1 MVDWSKLPDLGAVA
15 LLASAF
21 AGISR
26 QNDSPVSGLW
36 LTGWVMIALHFASFI
51 FIGFPGPIGL
61 ASMFIGLMS
70 LAWAGLLFMHAAVPY
85 RDTGSGRTMLFGL
98 LAVNT
103 LYIALTIFLPEMAW
117 PLIFLPNKTWPL
129 IPAAILFAAVPLAVA
144 VFSVNHRLS
153 IGFRSRTRSSLLEKV
168 LWIEFRSTASSKEGE
183 KPRFLHP
190 LRLTLL
196 TLNIALASFLLTF
209 QTHPGNG
216 SSLAINALLFTIY
229 FGCCLHFLY
238 ALRGLTTGALIT
250 TSGFFAWSAVFV
262 VAPAISAIWPSVHL
276 ESEVW
281 NLPKYIVA
289 VGMILLLLEQQIE
302 HNKHLA
308 LHDDLTGLPN
318 RRLFQDRLSGAL
330 ERARRSGSKTALLLI
345 DLDHFKQVNDAVG
358 HHVGDQVL
366 KRASHIFQGRV
377 RRSDTVARTGGDEF
391 SILLEGPTSRE
402 DAERVADS
410 LIDLLKQPL
419 DVENHLLRVGAS
431 VGIAVFPEDAVTAEN
446 LRIAADLHMYAQ
458 KHQSRSR
465 TTDNPMGAN
474 PTGTP
479 FPRPIQVPDREQA
492 AQQAR
497 RSTEGR
503 LAEAD

>member
-21 AGISR
+21 AAVSR
-26 QNDSPVSGLW
+26 QNQNPFSGLW
-36 LTGWVMIALHFASFI
+36 LTGWMMIALHFVSFI
-51 FIGFPGPIGL
+51 FIGLPGPIGYV
-61 ASMFIGLMS
+61 SSFIGLTS
-70 LAWAGLLFMHAAVPY
+70 LAWAGLLFMYAAVPY
-85 RDTGSGRTMLFGL
+85 RDIKSARVM
-98 LAVNT
+98 LAVLLTINS
-103 LYIALTIFLPEMAW
+103 LYIGLTIFLP
-117 PLIFLPNKTWPL
+117 NTTWPL
-129 IPAAILFAAVPLAVA
+129 IPAAILFAMAPLAVA
-144 VFSVNHRLS
+144 VFSLNHRFS
-153 IGFRSRTRSSLLEKV
+153 IGFRARQRNSLLEKV
-168 LWIEFRSTASSKEGE
+168 LWIEFRASAPSQDGK
-183 KPRFLHP
+183 KPQFLHP
-190 LRLTLL
+190 LRFTIL

-209 QTHPGNG
+209 QTRPGNG

-238 ALRGLTTGALIT
+238 AYRRLTMGALIT
-250 TSGFFAWSAVFV
+250 TSGFLAWSTVFV
-262 VAPAISAIWPSVHL
+262 IAPAISVFRPTAHL

-281 NLPKYIVA
+281 NLPKYVVA

-308 LHDDLTGLPN
+308 LHDELTGLPN

-330 ERARRSGSKTALLLI
+330 ERARRSGTQTALLLI

-358 HHVGDQVL
+358 HHVGDLVL
-366 KRASHIFQGRV
+366 QRAGQIFQGRV

-391 SILLEGPTSRE
+391 SIILEGPTSRA

-410 LIDLLKQPL
+410 LIDLLNQPL

-431 VGIAVFPEDAVTAEN
+431 VGTAIFPEDATTPDN
-446 LRIAADLHMYAQ
+446 LRIAADLHMYAR

-465 TTDNPMGAN
+465 TTES
-474 PTGTP
+474 PTGAP
-479 FPRPIQVPDREQA
+479 FPRPIQVADLEQA
-492 AQQAR
+492 TQQLR
-497 RSTEGR
+497 RSAESR